1 MRAFSAAE
9 AAGITG
15 AGLCGDPG
23 ASFAGMS
30 YDSRNI
36 KEGNLFVAVKGEKA
50 DGRDFV
56 AAAFANGA
64 TVAISPSGITPPEGR
79 ALLVAPSPEESIRV
93 LAKRAREDFK
103 GTVVGVVGSAG
114 KTTTKDFSARFLSL
128 LGATF
133 ATGGNRNNLLG
144 LPEMIL
150 NADDRAEYWVLEMG
164 ISRPSEMD
172 DLAPVASPNVVLF
185 TSIKPVHTEFFP
197 SLRAIRDEKAKV
209 LNHLEE
215 PSFYIYNADDE
226 FLSELPGRCAG
237 KHFSYGCSPGSDL
250 RIMKIEELGEK
261 GFDVELSRGKDV
273 VQVLIPFLNK
283 VQCYNFSAACMLAVA
298 LGAPLSAAREVAPSL
313 SPAPHRGVPHYLK
326 DGILLYDDSYNSNP
340 EALASLMASAGGWK
354 RRLVGVLGE
363 MKELGE
369 KGADYH
375 RQAGEAARG
384 CFSSLLCVGGDGA
397 RSLSLSFS
405 GSDRQVFWA
414 EQWEDG
420 YRWLRGQIDP
430 SDAVIVKGS
439 RSIGLDKLVDRLLAD
454 YSAGGAG

>member
-15 AGLCGDPG
+15 AGLCGFPG
-23 ASFAGMS
+23 ATFSGIS

-36 KEGNLFVAVKGEKA
+36 RGGNLFVAVKGEKA
-50 DGRDFV
+50 DGRDYV
-56 AAAFANGA
+56 DAAFANGA
-64 TVAISPSGITPPEGR
+64 SVAISPSAMTPPEGR
-79 ALLVAPSPEESIRV
+79 ALLVAPSPGESIRA
-93 LAKRAREDFK
+93 LARKAREDFK
-103 GTVVGVVGSAG
+103 GTVIGVVGSAG

-128 LGATF
+128 LGPTF
-133 ATGGNRNNLLG
+133 ASGGNRNNLLG

-150 NADDRAEYWVLEMG
+150 NADEHAKFWVLEMG
-164 ISRPSEMD
+164 ISQPSEMD
-172 DLAPVASPNVVLF
+172 DLAPVASPNAVLF
-185 TSIKPVHTEFFP
+185 TSIRPVHTEFFP
-197 SLRAIRDEKAKV
+197 SLTAIRDEKVKV
-209 LNHLEE
+209 LKYLRK

-226 FLSELPGRCAG
+226 LLAELPRSFRE
-237 KHFSYGCSPGSDL
+237 KNFSYGSAPGADL
-250 RIMKIEELGEK
+250 RITRIEGVGEK
-261 GFDVELSRGKDV
+261 GFAIELSCGRDV
-273 VQVLIPFLNK
+273 VPVRIPFLNK
-283 VQCYNFSAACMLAVA
+283 VQCFNFSAACMLAVA
-298 LGAPLSAAREVAPSL
+298 LGAQLSAASEVAPSL
-313 SPAPHRGVPHYLK
+313 EPAPHRGVPHYLR

-340 EALASLMASAGGWK
+340 EALASLMESASGWK

-369 KGADYH
+369 KSEDYH
-375 RQAGEAARG
+375 RRAGEYARG

-414 EQWEDG
+414 ERWEDG

-439 RSIGLDKLVDRLLAD
+439 RSIGLDKFVDRFLAD